1 MEFGLSRQRQIWI
14 AGSKFDKFCKRKFY
28 KRKIL
33 TVPCAVFVDLISV
46 YNYSAELDDY
56 HSFDV
61 GHWSRSLEQVIGRLQ
76 NLGSVLLG

>member
-33 TVPCAVFVDLISV
+33 PVPCAVFVDLISV
-46 YNYSAELDDY
+46 YNYSAELDGY

-61 GHWSRSLEQVIGRLQ
+61 GHR
-76 NLGSVLLG
+76 

>member
-33 TVPCAVFVDLISV
+33 PVPYAVFVDLISV
-46 YNYSAELDDY
+46 YNHSAELDGYHGY

-61 GHWSRSLEQVIGRLQ
+61 GHW
-76 NLGSVLLG
+76 